1 MDELPTIQQL
11 IERNALFVVSHSGG
25 KDSQAML
32 IKLIDRIPPAQLL
45 VIHASLGES
54 EWHGALEL
62 AKEQAEVAGLP
73 FLVARAPKTFLQMVE
88 RRYEV
93 RPGPNSSCW
102 PGAKSR
108 QCTSDLKRGPIER
121 EVRRY
126 AKDKLFSTVVSCMG
140 MRAAESPARAK
151 RIALTIN
158 KRGTVRGRDWF
169 EWLPI
174 HDMTTAE
181 VWRTI
186 AAAGQVPHPAY
197 LSGSS
202 RLSCVFCFFAG
213 ARDIAN
219 GARYRPELYKQYRDI
234 EQRTGYTLH
243 QSRRP
248 LDEMVRLGN
257 EQLESLVSYPNPVDD
272 DGQPLWLGGVFA
284 VGRPPLLPA

>member
-1 MDELPTIQQL
+1 
-11 IERNALFVVSHSGG
+11 
-25 KDSQAML
+25 
-32 IKLIDRIPPAQLL
+32 
-45 VIHASLGES
+45 
-54 EWHGALEL
+54 
-62 AKEQAEVAGLP
+62 
-73 FLVARAPKTFLQMVE
+73 
-88 RRYEV
+88 
-93 RPGPNSSCW
+93 
-102 PGAKSR
+102 
-108 QCTSDLKRGPIER
+108 
-121 EVRRY
+121 
-126 AKDKLFSTVVSCMG
+126 

-213 ARDIAN
+213 PRDIAN